1 MFERGVKV
9 AILPETFFSN
19 VDKDQTLT
27 TTFPNNFDN
36 IDFLFAA
43 FYYRNH
49 WSLVLLDVKKQ
60 LIFYLDPIGTYVS
73 ISRQNQDLKI
83 LKNLIAFHIL
93 GKTFGSTCNW
103 KVVTTN
109 TFSKDY
115 GYILKQTNGHDCGL
129 FVIMY
134 FLNLVQRSPFDFTQD
149 DMPNIRFWLLS
160 MLVGDVIENKV
171 ITNYR
176 SWLQAQIACDK
187 LGSLR
192 FSSMVIIPSLLVVV
206 VLL

>member
-1 MFERGVKV
+1 
-9 AILPETFFSN
+9 
-19 VDKDQTLT
+19 
-27 TTFPNNFDN
+27 
-36 IDFLFAA
+36 
-43 FYYRNH
+43 
-49 WSLVLLDVKKQ
+49 
-60 LIFYLDPIGTYVS
+60 
-73 ISRQNQDLKI
+73 
-83 LKNLIAFHIL
+83 
-93 GKTFGSTCNW
+93 
-103 KVVTTN
+103 
-109 TFSKDY
+109 
-115 GYILKQTNGHDCGL
+115 
-129 FVIMY
+129 MY